1 MAVTWCGRPW
11 SILALAATNRLVSG
25 TQFQLDDTIGALA
38 SATGPAARGI
48 IRISGPDALSCLA
61 SWFEPVDVV
70 RWRSARDARCH
81 AGGLPLDGLP
91 SPVEVIV
98 NTWPNGRSYTGQ
110 PIVEIHAPG
119 SPPVLEAILARA
131 FAAGVRPAHPGE
143 FTLRAFLAG
152 RMDLLQAEAVLG
164 VIDASGED
172 TLQVALR
179 QLAGGMS
186 GRMTQVRGD
195 LLDLLADLEAGL
207 DFVEDGIQFVS
218 RQELML
224 RVRRSE
230 SAIEELL
237 RQCQARAQS
246 SGRNRVVLAG
256 LPNAGKSTLFNAL
269 LSRDAALV
277 SSIAGTTR
285 DYLSGSLDWS
295 GLAIELIDTPGWEV
309 GSATN
314 PEAIPDAVANE
325 DLTHLSQALGAEQR
339 EQADLVLWCLPA
351 NASESQR
358 LEDASIRNREIGEGR
373 LFVIVKT
380 KSDLIE
386 RPTRIARDS
395 DTVFVSAKTG
405 TGVGELIDRST
416 HLLGGAVSDSAEI
429 IGTTAARCR
438 ESLTR
443 CLEGLNRAAEAAE
456 SARGDEIVALELRE
470 SLEHFGR
477 VLGTVYTDDILDR
490 IFSRFCIG
498 K

>member
-1 MAVTWCGRPW
+1 VRPW
-11 SILALAATNRLVSG
+11 SILALVAINRLVSG

-38 SATGPAARGI
+38 SAAGPAARGI

-61 SWFEPVDVV
+61 GWFEPLDVV
-70 RWRSARDARCH
+70 RWRSAREARRH
-81 AGGLPLDGLP
+81 VGGLLLEGVRSPL
-91 SPVEVIV
+91 EVIV
-98 NTWPNGRSYTGQ
+98 YAWPNSRSYTGQ
-110 PIVEIHAPG
+110 PTVEIHAPG
-119 SPPVLEAILARA
+119 SPPLLEGILGRA

-164 VIDASGED
+164 VIDASGVD
-172 TLQVALR
+172 GLRVALR
-179 QLAGGMS
+179 QLAGGIS

-207 DFVEDGIQFVS
+207 DFVEDGIQFLS

-224 RVRRSE
+224 RIRRSE
-230 SAIEELL
+230 DAVEDLL

-246 SGRNRVVLAG
+246 LGRRRVVLAG

-285 DYLSGSLDWS
+285 DYLSASLDWS
-295 GLAIELIDTPGWEV
+295 GLAVELIDTPGWEA

-314 PEAIPDAVANE
+314 PDAKRDPAATE
-325 DLTHLSQALGAEQR
+325 RLTHLSQELGAQQR
-339 EQADLVLWCLPA
+339 EQADLILWCLPA

-358 LEDASIRNREIGEGR
+358 LEDSSIRNREIGGR
-373 LFVIVKT
+373 LSLIVET
-380 KSDLIE
+380 KADLVERIE
-386 RPTRIARDS
+386 PS
-395 DTVFVSAKTG
+395 NCDTVFVSAKTG
-405 TGVGELIDRST
+405 EGVGEFVDRCT
-416 HLLGGAVSDSAEI
+416 HLLGGAVSDNAEI

-438 ESLTR
+438 ESLTSCR
-443 CLEGLNRAAEAAE
+443 QGLERAAEAAE
-456 SARGDEIVALELRE
+456 TRQGDEIVALELRE
-470 SLEHFGR
+470 SLEHLGR
-477 VLGTVYTDDILDR
+477 VLGTIYTDDILDR

>member
-1 MAVTWCGRPW
+1 
-11 SILALAATNRLVSG
+11 LSG

-38 SATGPAARGI
+38 SAAGPAARGI
-48 IRISGPDALSCLA
+48 VRISGPAAISCLA
-61 SWFEPVDVV
+61 GWFEPVDVV
-70 RWRSARDARCH
+70 HWRSAREARCH
-81 AGGLPLDGLP
+81 AGGLLLEELRSPLA
-91 SPVEVIV
+91 VIV
-98 NTWPNGRSYTGQ
+98 YGWPTGRSYTGQ

-172 TLQVALR
+172 SLRIALR
-179 QLAGGMS
+179 QLAGGLS

-230 SAIEELL
+230 CAIEELL
-237 RQCQARAQS
+237 RRCHARAQS
-246 SGRNRVVLAG
+246 SGRRRVVLAG

-277 SSIAGTTR
+277 SSVAGTTR

-295 GLAIELIDTPGWEV
+295 GLAIELIDTPGWEA
-309 GSATN
+309 GSVTN
-314 PEAIPDAVANE
+314 PDANLDPAAPE
-325 DLTHLSQALGAEQR
+325 DLTFLSQELGAEQR
-339 EQADLVLWCLPA
+339 EQADLILWCLPA
-351 NASESQR
+351 DASESQR
-358 LEDASIRNREIGEGR
+358 LENASIRGREIRAGHPT
-373 LFVIVKT
+373 VIVET
-380 KSDLIE
+380 KADLVG
-386 RPTRIARDS
+386 RPAPSTCATS
-395 DTVFVSAKTG
+395 AVWVSAKTG
-405 TGVGELIDRST
+405 KGLGELVDRCCHFLSGS
-416 HLLGGAVSDSAEI
+416 LSDSAEI

-438 ESLTR
+438 ESLASCR
-443 CLEGLNRAAEAAE
+443 EALGRAAQAAE
-456 SARGDEIVALELRE
+456 SGQGDEIVALELRE
-470 SLEHFGR
+470 SLEHLGR
-477 VLGTVYTDDILDR
+477 VLGTIYTDDILDR

>member
-1 MAVTWCGRPW
+1 
-11 SILALAATNRLVSG
+11 VSG
-25 TQFQLDDTIGALA
+25 TQFQFDDTIGALA
-38 SATGPAARGI
+38 SAAGPAARGI

-70 RWRSARDARCH
+70 RWRSTREARRH
-81 AGGLPLDGLP
+81 AGGLLLEGLP

-172 TLQVALR
+172 ALRIALR

-246 SGRNRVVLAG
+246 SGRRRVVLAG

-277 SSIAGTTR
+277 SSVAGTTR

-295 GLAIELIDTPGWEV
+295 GLAIELIDTPGWEA
-309 GSATN
+309 GSVTN
-314 PEAIPDAVANE
+314 PDANLDSAATE
-325 DLTHLSQALGAEQR
+325 DLTHFSQELGAQQR
-339 EQADLVLWCLPA
+339 EQADLILWCLPA

-358 LEDASIRNREIGEGR
+358 LEDASIRGREIGAGHPTVMVE
-373 LFVIVKT
+373 T
-380 KSDLIE
+380 KAELVD
-386 RPTRIARDS
+386 RPAPSNCETSA
-395 DTVFVSAKTG
+395 VLVSAKTG
-405 TGVGELIDRST
+405 KGLGELVDRCT
-416 HLLGGAVSDSAEI
+416 HFLGGSLSDSAEI

-438 ESLTR
+438 ESLTSCR
-443 CLEGLNRAAEAAE
+443 EALGRAGRAAE
-456 SARGDEIVALELRE
+456 SRQGDEIVALELRE
-470 SLEHFGR
+470 ALEHLGR
-477 VLGTVYTDDILDR
+477 VLGTIYTDDILDR

>member
-1 MAVTWCGRPW
+1 M
-11 SILALAATNRLVSG
+11 SG

-38 SATGPAARGI
+38 TAAGPAARGI
-48 IRISGPDALSCLA
+48 IRISGPDALGCLA
-61 SWFEPVDVV
+61 SWFEPVDVEH
-70 RWRSARDARCH
+70 WRSVHDARCH
-81 AGGLPLDGLP
+81 AGGLHLEGLRSPLA
-91 SPVEVIV
+91 VIV
-98 NTWPNGRSYTGQ
+98 YAWPNGRSYTGQ

-119 SPPVLEAILARA
+119 SPPLLEAILARA

-164 VIDASGED
+164 VIDAPGED
-172 TLQVALR
+172 ALGVALR
-179 QLAGGMS
+179 QLAGGIS
-186 GRMTQVRGD
+186 GRMTQVRGE

-230 SAIEELL
+230 GVIEELL

-246 SGRNRVVLAG
+246 SGRRRVVLAG
-256 LPNAGKSTLFNAL
+256 LPNAGKSTLFNTL
-269 LSRDAALV
+269 LSRDAAIV
-277 SSIAGTTR
+277 SSVAGTTR
-285 DYLSGSLDWS
+285 DYLSGALDWS
-295 GLAIELIDTPGWEV
+295 GLAVELIDTPGWEL

-314 PEAIPDAVANE
+314 AEARPDAVANG
-325 DLTHLSQALGAEQR
+325 DLTHLSQVLGTQQR
-339 EQADLVLWCLPA
+339 EQADLILWCLPA

-358 LEDASIRNREIGEGR
+358 LEDASIRNREIGVGR
-373 LFVIVKT
+373 LFVIVRT
-380 KSDLIE
+380 KADLVE
-386 RPTRIARDS
+386 WPARSARDP

-405 TGVGELIDRST
+405 KGVGELSDRCT
-416 HLLGGAVSDSAEI
+416 HLLGGALSDRAEI

-443 CLEGLNRAAEAAE
+443 SLEALGRAAEAAE
-456 SARGDEIVALELRE
+456 SAKGDEIVALELRE
-470 SLEHFGR
+470 SLEHLGR
-477 VLGTVYTDDILDR
+477 VLGTVYTDDILGR